1 MNVWN
6 RMTVSE
12 LAASTG
18 RDINDVMDAI
28 SLSDSFKRYNRNT
41 IIEDPNIL
49 YNAVRK
55 LGAKFKVI
63 SNNKKE
69 KNTQDC
75 NIIKRY

>member
-1 MNVWN
+1 
-6 RMTVSE
+6 MTVSE

-63 SNNKKE
+63 SNSKKE

>member
-1 MNVWN
+1 
-6 RMTVSE
+6 MTVSE

-28 SLSDSFKRYNRNT
+28 SLSDSFKHYNRNT

-63 SNNKKE
+63 SNTKKE

-75 NIIKRY
+75 NIVKRY

>member
-1 MNVWN
+1 
-6 RMTVSE
+6 MTVSE
-12 LAASTG
+12 LAASAK

-55 LGAKFKVI
+55 LGAKFKLI
-63 SNNKKE
+63 SKSDNKKE

-75 NIIKRY
+75 NIVKRY